1 MSNNTNS
8 SLDTLISISGT
19 IAGIAL
25 ALVGILSSKSA
36 ITRIETLADDVFLF
50 ASIGHLLVVVIGY
63 IAQRDSE
70 KSYDKKLILLAE
82 KIFSVS
88 LIAVVVGAF
97 IMVYTEF

>member
-1 MSNNTNS
+1 MADNSN

-36 ITRIETLADDVFLF
+36 ITHMETLADDVFLF

>member
-8 SLDTLISISGT
+8 SLDTLISMSGT

-25 ALVGILSSKSA
+25 ALVGILSNKNA
-36 ITRIETLADDVFLF
+36 ITRIETIADDMFLF

-70 KSYDKKLILLAE
+70 KPYGKKLISLAE

>member
-63 IAQRDSE
+63 IAQRNSE
-70 KSYDKKLILLAE
+70 KSYDRKLILLAE

>member
-1 MSNNTNS
+1 MSNSSN
-8 SLDTLISISGT
+8 SLD
-19 IAGIAL
+19 
-25 ALVGILSSKSA
+25 
-36 ITRIETLADDVFLF
+36 TLADDVFLF

-70 KSYDKKLILLAE
+70 KPYGKKLISLAE

-88 LIAVVVGAF
+88 LIAIVVGAF

>member
-1 MSNNTNS
+1 MSNSSN
-8 SLDTLISISGT
+8 SLD
-19 IAGIAL
+19 
-25 ALVGILSSKSA
+25 
-36 ITRIETLADDVFLF
+36 TLADDVFLF

-63 IAQRDSE
+63 IAQRNSE

>member
-1 MSNNTNS
+1 MSNSSN